1 MERALRQ
8 YLPGGIFTGVTASAS
23 KNFSGIRGRNN
34 RTTEVRFRLALVRA
48 GISGWKMHNRALPGN
63 PDFVFLKEQIAVFV
77 DGCFWHGCPRCGHI
91 PKTNSPFWKAKI
103 QRNIERDRTSI
114 HKLRDSGFMVAR
126 IWEHELKS
134 NLAGCVVRIAGLIK
148 QNRTKRSKK
157 KMMNASK

>member
-8 YLPGGIFTGVTASAS
+8 HLPGGVFSSVTARAS

-91 PKTNSPFWKAKI
+91 PKTNSPFWQAKI
-103 QRNIERDRTSI
+103 QRNIERDRANI
-114 HKLRDSGFMVAR
+114 QKLRERDFIVAR
-126 IWEHELKS
+126 MWEHELKS
-134 NLAGCVVRIAGLIK
+134 DLTGCIVRIVGLIK
-148 QNRTKRSKK
+148 KNRTKRSKK
-157 KMMNASK
+157 KRR

>member
-1 MERALRQ
+1 MEKALRQ
-8 YLPGGIFTGVTASAS
+8 HLPGGVFSSVTARAS

-91 PKTNSPFWKAKI
+91 PKTNSPFWQAKI
-103 QRNIERDRTSI
+103 QRNIERDRANI
-114 HKLRDSGFMVAR
+114 QKLRERDFIVAR
-126 IWEHELKS
+126 MWEHELKS
-134 NLAGCVVRIAGLIK
+134 DLTGCIVRIVGLIK
-148 QNRTKRSKK
+148 KNRTKRSKK
-157 KMMNASK
+157 KRR

>member
-8 YLPGGIFTGVTASAS
+8 HLPGGVFSSVTPRAS

-103 QRNIERDRTSI
+103 QRNIERDRTNI
-114 HKLRDSGFMVAR
+114 HKLRDSGFMVVR

-157 KMMNASK
+157 KR

>member
-8 YLPGGIFTGVTASAS
+8 HLPGGVFSRVTARAS

-63 PDFVFLKEQIAVFV
+63 PDFVFHKEQIVVFV

-91 PKTNSPFWKAKI
+91 PKTNSTFWQAKI
-103 QRNIERDRTSI
+103 QRNIERDRANI
-114 HKLRDSGFMVAR
+114 HKLRASDFRVAR
-126 IWEHELKS
+126 IWEHELKRD
-134 NLAGCVVRIAGLIK
+134 LAGCVDRIADLIK
-148 QNRTKRSKK
+148 EKRSKK
-157 KMMNASK
+157 GRR

>member
-8 YLPGGIFTGVTASAS
+8 YLPGGVFAGVTARAS

-63 PDFVFLKEQIAVFV
+63 PDFVFPKEQIAVFV
-77 DGCFWHGCPRCGHI
+77 DGCFWHGCRRCGHI
-91 PKTNSPFWKAKI
+91 PKTNTSFWHAKI
-103 QRNIERDRTSI
+103 QRNIERDRANI
-114 HKLRDSGFMVAR
+114 RKLRERDFIVTR
-126 IWEHELKS
+126 IWEHELKTD
-134 NLAGCVVRIAGLIK
+134 LAGCVVRIAALLK

-157 KMMNASK
+157 KR

>member
-8 YLPGGIFTGVTASAS
+8 HLPGGVFSSVTARAS

-91 PKTNSPFWKAKI
+91 PKTNSPFWQAKI
-103 QRNIERDRTSI
+103 QRNIERDRANI
-114 HKLRDSGFMVAR
+114 HKLRDSNFRVAR

-134 NLAGCVVRIAGLIK
+134 DLAECVVRIAGLIK
-148 QNRTKRSKK
+148 QKRSKK
-157 KMMNASK
+157 GRR